1 MASALWKKF
10 FPSPEPASAEESS
23 DAAQNDASTFTE
35 TSAEPDSKAPANAVH
50 QSPSEER
57 PNEEAQDGVTQAE
70 AITLVW
76 TKTSLGAAYILM
88 WCLYLVNAFQS
99 QITSNLSA
107 YITSDFESH
116 SLIPLIATVSSVMAA
131 GTYMPV
137 AKILNLWDRSTGFAL
152 MVLFAVLGLILSATC
167 NGIATRRRCS
177 TALAFPA

>member
-1 MASALWKKF
+1 MLREGK
-10 FPSPEPASAEESS
+10 
-23 DAAQNDASTFTE
+23 DLLT
-35 TSAEPDSKAPANAVH
+35 AN
-50 QSPSEER
+50 R
-57 PNEEAQDGVTQAE
+57 
-70 AITLVW
+70 
-76 TKTSLGAAYILM
+76 M

-167 NGIATRRRCS
+167 NGIATYCAAQVSHHLPILLAKKTYHDAGVLQRWLFRLDLLCRCHHS
-177 TALAFPA
+177 RYVDTP